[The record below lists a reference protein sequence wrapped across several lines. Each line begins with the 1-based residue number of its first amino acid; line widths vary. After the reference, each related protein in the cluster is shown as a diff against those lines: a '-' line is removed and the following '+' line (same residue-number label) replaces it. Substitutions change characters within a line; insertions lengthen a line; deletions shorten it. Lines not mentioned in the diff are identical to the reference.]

1 MILMLKDIENL
12 NNTVKNV
19 FVEYGLECDINFL
32 YSQYPDRSDIQCNE
46 LLKHRELDSIDS
58 LSKRIK
64 EDLLKLDEVS
74 GCEIEDNL
82 FINVTLS
89 KKFLEQLLSSWSFSK
104 EKFYKSIQNQ
114 KKKKV
119 LIDYGGPNIG
129 KALHVG
135 HLRSLSIGRSL
146 YEMNKLVGNV
156 VVSDIHLGDWG
167 MPVAYMIALIEKEKI
182 SLDNISYSDLEEIYP
197 RSVKYAEDEESFYE
211 EAKRIAVELNKENK
225 HYMNHWNQ
233 ISSISIQYIKETLEI
248 IDHSFDLWKGEST
261 VNKIISPMVERLIK
275 EEKIIENDGAKV
287 ANIKIDPPILIEKSD
302 GSSLYMTTDLATII
316 EREKEGFDEIIYVV
330 DNRQKNHFD
339 QLFECVKY
347 FSFSKAKLI
356 HVGFGT
362 INGEDGKPLKTRDG
376 DVYKLDKLF
385 NDVNKKLSV
394 NKSAKES
401 VNKLI
406 NNILTFSDLI
416 TNRNTDY
423 KFDIEKFTDTNG
435 KTAIYLDYTY
445 ARGTKVCEDLLEV
458 NKEKGM
464 TGNVSIANATERELV
479 IEVLKFKYYID
490 MSLSYN
496 EPHHLA
502 NYTYDLARKINI
514 FYENQKLSE
523 LPWEEAYLKLV
534 LLRTALLVLKTGME
548 SLGIKPV
555 GRI

>member
-1 MILMLKDIENL
+1 MLKDIENL

-197 RSVKYAEDEESFYE
+197 RSVKYAENEESFYE

>member
-1 MILMLKDIENL
+1 MLKDIENL

>member
-514 FYENQKLSE
+514 FYENEKLSE

>member
-197 RSVKYAEDEESFYE
+197 RSVKYAENEESFYE

-514 FYENQKLSE
+514 FYENEKLSE

>member
-197 RSVKYAEDEESFYE
+197 RSVKYAENEESFYE

>member
-1 MILMLKDIENL
+1 MLKDIENL

-89 KKFLEQLLSSWSFSK
+89 KKFLEQLLRSWSFSK

-514 FYENQKLSE
+514 FYDC
-523 LPWEEAYLKLV
+523 
-534 LLRTALLVLKTGME
+534 LLYTSPSPRA
-548 SLGIKPV
+548 
-555 GRI
+555 RA

>member
-1 MILMLKDIENL
+1 MLKDIENL

-89 KKFLEQLLSSWSFSK
+89 KKFLEQLLRSWSFSK

>member
-1 MILMLKDIENL
+1 MLKDIENL

-197 RSVKYAEDEESFYE
+197 RSVKYAENEESFYE

-514 FYENQKLSE
+514 FYENEKLSE

>member
-1 MILMLKDIENL
+1 MLKDIENL

-514 FYENQKLSE
+514 FYENEKLSE